1 MKILVDA
8 DGCPVKDIIVK
19 IAKNNNLP
27 VIMFTDT
34 SHIIDDEYSQVKIVS
49 KGCDSVDFA
58 LINDVVKG
66 DIVVTQDYGVATM
79 ALSKKAHALNQ
90 NGLIYTNKNIDSLLF
105 QRHLSKKIRKSGGKT
120 PNPKKRKKENDE
132 KFEIALK
139 QLIEYYS

>member
-19 IAKNNNLP
+19 IAKNHGLP

-34 SHIIDDEYSQVKIVS
+34 SHIIDDGYSTVKIVS

-58 LINDVVKG
+58 LINNVRKG

-79 ALSKKAHALNQ
+79 ALSKKAHAVNQ
-90 NGLIYTNKNIDSLLF
+90 NGLIYTNKNIDRLLF
-105 QRHLSKKIRKSGGKT
+105 QRHISKKIRKSGGKT
-120 PNPKKRKKENDE
+120 TNAKKRKKEDDE
-132 KFEIALK
+132 NFKIAFK
-139 QLIEYYS
+139 QLIGVL